1 MYKRTPSIRR
11 VAGQTV
17 RRASA
22 CGGQRRKRSAMTGMD
37 TGRRRRSRGRA
48 PSRREQHRK
57 PSAQTRSSSQGL
69 EVNAKRLLGFQ
80 GVRGTSKLL

>member
-11 VAGQTV
+11 VAGKTV

-22 CGGQRRKRSAMTGMD
+22 CRGQRRKRSAMTGMD
-37 TGRRRRSRGRA
+37 TGRRRRRRGRA
-48 PSRREQHRK
+48 PSRREQHGK

-69 EVNAKRLLGFQ
+69 EVKQR